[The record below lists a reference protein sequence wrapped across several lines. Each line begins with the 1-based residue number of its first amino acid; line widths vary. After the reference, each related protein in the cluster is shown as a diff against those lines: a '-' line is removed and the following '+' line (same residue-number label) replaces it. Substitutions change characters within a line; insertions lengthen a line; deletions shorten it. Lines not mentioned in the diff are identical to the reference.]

1 MLKVEEEFIELPDEK
16 RQFYI
21 DRIKGNK
28 WMPESAKDRILKE
41 LEKEKVSKK
50 LLDRLEKRMKGS

>member
-1 MLKVEEEFIELPDEK
+1 MEQE
-16 RQFYI
+16 
-21 DRIKGNK
+21 IKGNK